1 MFDPASGQLGRS
13 IITLVYQGGNGS
25 PVAFNA
31 LPVIEIPWRNSVR
44 EILHLG
50 LVMVTPE
57 MRGRNLTAILYG
69 LACILTFVRNQMRP
83 IWISSV
89 TQVPAV
95 YGMVSETYSGV
106 FPGQLE
112 RPTYEQTLI
121 VRRIMSDHR
130 HVFGVGAEARF
141 DEEKFVIQ
149 DAYERYLRQHQSKDR
164 TWPHLDHRRT
174 LP

>member
-1 MFDPASGQLGRS
+1 MNLFGKKSRYLNITLPIGKGLKARIVEKPGLWLDPGDLTRLTQDIRAIALTTLDAKELTYGVFDPASGQLGRS
-13 IITLVYQGGNGS
+13 IITLVYQRGNGS

-31 LPVIEIPWRNSVR
+31 LPVIEIPWRNSIR

-57 MRGRNLTAILYG
+57 MRGRNLTATLYG

-95 YGMVSETYSGV
+95 YGMVAETYSGV
-106 FPGQLE
+106 FPGQL
-112 RPTYEQTLI
+112 
-121 VRRIMSDHR
+121 
-130 HVFGVGAEARF
+130 
-141 DEEKFVIQ
+141 
-149 DAYERYLRQHQSKDR
+149 
-164 TWPHLDHRRT
+164 
-174 LP
+174 